1 MPGDYYAVLGLQKGA
16 SADEVK
22 KAYRK
27 MAMKWHPDKNTDKKE
42 EAERRFKQ
50 IAEAYDVLSDPN
62 KRETYDRFGEA
73 GLKHG
78 AGGMGGGY
86 QFNGNAEDVFREFFG
101 AGAGGGGFANLFA
114 QAAMNGGMGGGSP
127 FVFSMGAGGPRF
139 SGGRGGG
146 AGAQRAR
153 ETALPCTLEELY
165 RGARKRA
172 QAANGSTHDIEIR
185 PGWKAGTKIDYGPGA
200 AFVVTELPHAAF
212 TRAGNDLSL
221 WREVRP
227 AQILTGSRQQVKTLD
242 GRIIHVEFAPLMLW
256 TEVESEG
263 MPVSKAQGHKGKL
276 TVYVSPLTAEQYGA
290 AKSWMT
296 IAMYLIGLYILFN
309 YSGMLLP
316 LLMVYQLVKASR

>member
-1 MPGDYYAVLGLQKGA
+1 
-16 SADEVK
+16 
-22 KAYRK
+22 
-27 MAMKWHPDKNTDKKE
+27 
-42 EAERRFKQ
+42 
-50 IAEAYDVLSDPN
+50 
-62 KRETYDRFGEA
+62 
-73 GLKHG
+73 
-78 AGGMGGGY
+78 MGGGY

-256 TEVESEG
+256 TVRAARQARRTPRQPSAYIRV
-263 MPVSKAQGHKGKL
+263 PPNRSA
-276 TVYVSPLTAEQYGA
+276 AARRGA
-290 AKSWMT
+290 AGGGAHVDAVARSSHCSAHAC
-296 IAMYLIGLYILFN
+296 IRPCARR
-309 YSGMLLP
+309 LP
-316 LLMVYQLVKASR
+316 CAGG